1 MIKDM
6 KKFIIISNIF
16 LVLFILNFSTYFEA
30 FGDATFVQSIPTN
43 GNIGTAEGLIF
54 RPDGLKMY
62 ITDDTGDLIEEFNLS
77 SAWQIS
83 TISHASSNKDV
94 SGQDS
99 SPEDIAFNADG
110 TKMFLTARNGDKIKE
125 YTVSPGYDV
134 SEASYQSGQD
144 GDVSGQTNNPED
156 VYFSTDGLKMFVLEN
171 EGTDTVL
178 EYTLGSAFDVSDE
191 SFEDAFTLAV
201 QNNGADSMEFSA
213 DGKKLFVTDNSH
225 VSEHNLSTAWDI
237 STTSYLNKFDI
248 TSHTTNPKGLAFSPD
263 GLNMYII
270 ESSATNQLH
279 HYTLDVAWSLFA
291 KDLNAE
297 RKSDISQFPPH
308 IHDEIEVSI
317 NSEESSIIKISEKQV
332 TTIKANVGD
341 TVNIMVSLGDD
352 LGVGNISVV
361 KMITNYDKTPSGM
374 NNYFKT
380 NKNDANEVGLSVY
393 EWYSNKDDVVFNYS
407 QTTSWNEPTLVVQKR
422 INPYHEY
429 VGSLLFDE
437 KELLIKYSITMNQEI
452 SSTQV
457 GLKVSDY
464 SGGQIN
470 MMLPILLEIIP
481 EKISPDNNSAVEEPV
496 VEEPVVEEP
505 VVEEPVVEEPVVEE
519 PVVEEPVVEIEL
531 NDVIMSNVQT
541 LLQIPASF
549 VDESKDPQHYIDRYN
564 NEQTY
569 KEWFDENYSQ
579 YSSIYEAVGLEE
591 LVVAPISEPVVEVT
605 SIPKC
610 GSGTEDVN
618 GICQV
623 VQTEEKSS
631 KGGGCLIATATYG
644 SEMALEVQQLRELR
658 DNTLLQTES
667 GTAFMGMFNDVY
679 YSFSPTIADMEREH
693 PMFKEA
699 VKLTIT
705 PMVSTLSLMENAE
718 SESEVLSI
726 GIGVIMLNLGMY
738 LGIPAI
744 VIVGIRKRF

>member
-6 KKFIIISNIF
+6 KKIIIISNIF
-16 LVLFILNFSTYFEA
+16 LLLFVLNSTTYFEA

-225 VSEHNLSTAWDI
+225 VTEHNLSTAWDI

-352 LGVGNISVV
+352 LGTGNISVV

-393 EWYSNKDDVVFNYS
+393 EWYSNKDDVVFNYL

-429 VGSLLFDE
+429 VGSLPFDE

-519 PVVEEPVVEIEL
+519 PVVEIEL

-564 NEQTY
+564 NEPTY

-623 VQTEEKSS
+623 IQNEEKS

-644 SEMALEVQQLRELR
+644 SEMAIEVQQLRELR
-658 DNTLLQTES
+658 DNQLLQTES
-667 GTAFMGMFNDVY
+667 GTAFIATFNDIY

-693 PMFKEA
+693 PLFKEA
-699 VKLTIT
+699 VKIAIT
-705 PMVSTLSLMENAE
+705 PMISTLSLMENAE

-726 GIGVIMLNLGMY
+726 GISVIMLNLGMY
-738 LGIPAI
+738 LAVPAI
-744 VIVGIRKRF
+744 VIVGIKKRF